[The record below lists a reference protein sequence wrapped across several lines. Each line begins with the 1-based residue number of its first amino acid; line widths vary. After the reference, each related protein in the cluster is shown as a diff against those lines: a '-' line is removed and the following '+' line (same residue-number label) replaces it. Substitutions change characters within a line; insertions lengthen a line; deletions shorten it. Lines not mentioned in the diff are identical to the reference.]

1 MCEESKEN
9 SVPVAASPPTETT
22 VFNVYQPEDPSND
35 VDIDLTCLLEE
46 EAKAGNSGGILKYQL
61 FACFSKNMHF
71 GIF

>member
-9 SVPVAASPPTETT
+9 SVPVAAPPPTDTT

-46 EAKAGNSGGILKYQL
+46 EAKAGNSGNFFNYYL
-61 FACFSKNMHF
+61 FAFLS
-71 GIF
+71 ISR